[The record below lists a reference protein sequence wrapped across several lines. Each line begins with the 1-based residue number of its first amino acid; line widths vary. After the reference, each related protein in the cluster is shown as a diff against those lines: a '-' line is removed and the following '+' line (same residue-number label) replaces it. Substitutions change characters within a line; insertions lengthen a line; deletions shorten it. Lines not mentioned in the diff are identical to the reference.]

1 MTLFSQSRS
10 GVGSGG
16 TVSSLAHDQS
26 FEVEVRCASCRRFD
40 SLSYADGQNLG
51 DIKGVD
57 SGWLDEDV
65 EVGICAASAA

>member
-1 MTLFSQSRS
+1 MTLLSQSRS

-16 TVSSLAHDQS
+16 AVSSLAHDQS
-26 FEVEVRCASCRRFD
+26 FEVEVRYACCERSG

-51 DIKGVD
+51 DIKTVD

-65 EVGICAASAA
+65 EVGICAAFAA